1 MKRLLPVLLLTMFSY
16 FSSAQF
22 DSLQGKWQ
30 GIIASGIYSGS
41 NKLYKEFTI
50 YFKQSGK
57 ALWGVYM
64 KNIDTITGETECTGR
79 LTAKI
84 HSDPNCP
91 IEIYNNGTEQYSSTL
106 EMCNVLHF
114 LSAEYVKQ
122 ENGTFLH
129 GKWYSGFDSFLA
141 GSGVFII
148 QKISNEVDINVD
160 SYFPNLARLIRNFNE
175 E

>member
-1 MKRLLPVLLLTMFSY
+1 MKRLLPVLLLSILSFI
-16 FSSAQF
+16 SSAQT

-30 GIIASGIYSGS
+30 GIIASGIYGG
-41 NKLYKEFTI
+41 NKLYKEFTV

-57 ALWGVYM
+57 ALWGIYM
-64 KNIDTITGETECTGR
+64 KNIDTATGETECTGR
-79 LTAKI
+79 LTAKLHGDKNI
-84 HSDPNCP
+84 P
-91 IEIYNNGTEQYSSTL
+91 IEIYNNGTEEYSSTL
-106 EMCNVLHF
+106 EMCNFLHF

-122 ENGTFLH
+122 ENGTFLL
-129 GKWYSGFDSFLA
+129 GKWYSGSDTFGV

-148 QKISNEVDINVD
+148 EKVSNEVDINVD